1 MNNKEFSEYKKSR
14 AEQILEIRKE
24 SELLFDKQIRY
35 ISAGAIAL
43 SVTLISSISDIK
55 LNWLLLV
62 GWILLIATLL
72 FNLLSYKTSS
82 RSVDYDIIHK
92 PEKSS
97 DNVYTFITCLL
108 NWLSIVTLV
117 AGLLFLVIFFYKIK

>member
-1 MNNKEFSEYKKSR
+1 MR
-14 AEQILEIRKE
+14 LHLLILEIRKE

-43 SVTLISSISDIK
+43 SATLISSISDIK

-82 RSVDYDIIHK
+82 RSVDYDIIHE
-92 PEKSS
+92 PEKSWTM
-97 DNVYTFITCLL
+97 YILL
-108 NWLSIVTLV
+108 
-117 AGLLFLVIFFYKIK
+117 